1 MKALTKEKKEKKNLL
16 TNLELVNMNNA
27 SMLQYEELRK
37 KTIEVER
44 EKLMEEKKEY
54 RRILQHLQA

>member
-1 MKALTKEKKEKKNLL
+1 
-16 TNLELVNMNNA
+16 MNNA
-27 SMLQYEELRK
+27 SMLQYEKLRK

-44 EKLMEEKKEY
+44 EKLMEEMKEY